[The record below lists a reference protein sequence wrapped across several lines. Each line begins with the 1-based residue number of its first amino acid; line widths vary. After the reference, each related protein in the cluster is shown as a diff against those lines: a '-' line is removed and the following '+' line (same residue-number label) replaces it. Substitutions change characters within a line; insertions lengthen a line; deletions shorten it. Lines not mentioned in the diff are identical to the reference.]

1 MKFKTVFLLLL
12 VLSILFYSCKKEDDQ
27 NQVFGGYVNYS
38 TLKVGN
44 SWIYQIYDVD
54 SSGNSTPR
62 NEYDSCYVEKDT
74 IINSNTYYKVVKPN
88 INYNEPFIY
97 YLRDSLHCIVNS
109 SGKILLSSW
118 EFQSN
123 IYENYWTTETN
134 DTILHVAIKM
144 GDQNFI
150 VSTAAGNFSTV
161 NAKETYTI
169 NPKFT
174 YPGGSIRYRNVRYS
188 PNIGIVTE
196 ILPFYLSKP
205 NYYERRLVRYHLN

>member
-1 MKFKTVFLLLL
+1 MKYKTVFLSLMT
-12 VLSILFYSCKKEDDQ
+12 LSILIYSCKKEDNQ
-27 NQVFGGYVNYS
+27 NQVFGGYANYS
-38 TLKVGN
+38 VLKVGN

-54 SSGNSTPR
+54 SSGNFTPR

-74 IINSNTYYKVVKPN
+74 IINTKTYYKVVKPN
-88 INYNEPFIY
+88 MHYNEPFIY

-118 EFQSN
+118 EFQRN
-123 IYENYWTTETN
+123 ILEYDEITPSN
-134 DTILHVAIKM
+134 DTIYHVSRKM
-144 GDQNFI
+144 GDQDFI
-150 VSTAAGNFSTV
+150 VITTAGNFSSI

-174 YPGGSIRYRNVRYS
+174 YPGGLIRYRNVRYS

-196 ILPFYLSKP
+196 TLPFYLSNP